1 MVVQWLRLWDP
12 KAGAWLPSL
21 AGEHATTNSA
31 HARTKD
37 PMAATRACAGKQI
50 RFLKRLK
57 IEIINQKDK
66 KQNTPQK
73 ADRKK

>member
-21 AGEHATTNSA
+21 AGEHATTA
-31 HARTKD
+31 GTKD